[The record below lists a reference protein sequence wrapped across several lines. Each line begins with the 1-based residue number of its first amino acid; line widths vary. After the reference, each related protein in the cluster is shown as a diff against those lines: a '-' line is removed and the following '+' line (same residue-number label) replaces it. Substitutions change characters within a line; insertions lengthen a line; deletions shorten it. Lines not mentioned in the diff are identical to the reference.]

1 VCPLGARDS
10 HERIAVRPSIPTIW
24 EETRGGLRPEISYYN
39 GTMDGYQRSA
49 AALLAARPSVATRR
63 PWPLFAALILFW
75 GLSFAAIKIGLDYA
89 PPLIYTGLRS
99 LVSGV
104 ALASVALVRKE
115 PLDWRRGV
123 TICGIS
129 ALFNVL
135 LSMGVQTVAMMHT
148 TSGLMAVL
156 VYFQP
161 VVTGLLAWLWLGE
174 PMTAAKGAGLVLGFF
189 GVVMASSA
197 SWAGGTG
204 LAWVAMGLF
213 SAVAWA
219 TGTVYVKTVQNR
231 VSPYW
236 LVAGQ
241 FLIGGAVLT
250 ALGTVTESWAR
261 VAWTPKFFGAL
272 FYSGL
277 VALGL
282 AWVLWLRLLAQ
293 NQASRVASVI
303 FAVPVISVVVGVVFL
318 HEAFTVNL
326 LVGLVAVAAGIWL
339 ANRPQEPGTR
349 SPRRGR
355 PRSPARPVSNW
366 RDV

>member
-1 VCPLGARDS
+1 
-10 HERIAVRPSIPTIW
+10 
-24 EETRGGLRPEISYYN
+24 
-39 GTMDGYQRSA
+39 MDGHRFSA
-49 AALLAARPSVATRR
+49 AASSAAPAASARPGR
-63 PWPLFAALILFW
+63 PWASFAALILFW

-104 ALASVALVRKE
+104 ALASVALWRRE
-115 PLDWRRGV
+115 PLDWRRGLPV
-123 TICGIS
+123 FFVS

-135 LSMGVQTVAMMHT
+135 LSMGVQTIAMTHT

-174 PMTAAKGAGLVLGFF
+174 PMTAAKGVGLVLGFF
-189 GVVMASSA
+189 GVVAASSA
-197 SWAGGTG
+197 TWAGGTG
-204 LAWVAMGLF
+204 GPWVAMGLF
-213 SAVAWA
+213 SAIAWA
-219 TGTVYVKTVQNR
+219 TGTVYVKKVQHR

-241 FLIGGAVLT
+241 FFIGGSVLT
-250 ALGTVTESWAR
+250 LAGTGVESWAAI
-261 VAWTPKFFGAL
+261 AWTPMFFAAL

-282 AWVLWLRLLAQ
+282 AWIVWLRLLAR
-293 NQASRVASVI
+293 NQASQVASVI
-303 FAVPVISVVVGVVFL
+303 FAVPVISVVVGVLFL
-318 HEAFTVNL
+318 HEPFTLNL
-326 LVGLVAVAAGIWL
+326 LVGLVAVAGGIWL
-339 ANRPQEPGTR
+339 ANRPQEA
-349 SPRRGR
+349 
-355 PRSPARPVSNW
+355 PARPGAGRSRPAGRPVSTR